1 MTQWAYL
8 HRRSILFALSMIA
21 IAGFFQIYS
30 TPVSLFPQ
38 VTFPRVVI
46 NLNAGDMPAERM
58 AIQVTWPVE
67 EAVRAVPGVR
77 TVRSATSRGS
87 SDIAVN
93 FDWGTDIVSATLQVA
108 SAINQIRSTLPT
120 ALSFGVRRMDPTVFP
135 VLGFSLTSAVHSLVE
150 LRDVALYQIRPILSA
165 IPGVAKVDVLG
176 GAIAEYQ
183 VLVDPARINALGLS
197 LNDIATALSAA
208 NVIQAV
214 GRLEENY
221 KLYLILANTQLQN
234 SEQISQTILRSG
246 QNGLVFLED
255 VAQIIKTIAPQ
266 WQRVTAEGR
275 DAVLF
280 QINQQPGSS
289 TVEIARNAQSQLEL
303 IKQKLPAG
311 IKIAK
316 WYDQSDLIVAS
327 ALSVKEALLIG
338 LGLAIVTLLVFLRNI
353 KVTLIAAITVP
364 MTLSAT
370 VLIIHLL
377 GLGFNIMTLGGMA
390 AAVALIIDDAIVM
403 IEHII
408 RRLREASGSYLERIH
423 LAANEFT
430 KPLVGSSASTI
441 IIFAPLAFLSGV
453 SGAFFKALS
462 ITMASALFI
471 SFVITWLAVPLL
483 ASHTLKHKD
492 TEQEENGPMTRW
504 FHQRYQSLL
513 QLMLPRPWFIVAALI
528 PLLAA
533 GYFGWHQTG
542 SGFMPSM
549 DEGGFILDYRA
560 APGTSVSETDRLLRQ
575 VEKILRKTPEVD
587 TYSRR
592 TGSSLGGQL
601 TEANQGDL
609 FVRLKPLPR
618 RRLDE
623 VMASVREQIG
633 IQVPGLSIELAKL
646 MEDLIGDLTAVPQ
659 PIEVKLYSNDGK
671 VLAQLANKVTL
682 ALGKIPGVVDLNN
695 GVIPAGD
702 ALSIRVLRDKAA
714 LEGLSPADVQ
724 LTLNDYLT
732 GTITTQLQEGPK
744 MVNLR
749 VWIPPNE
756 RSTMRILEH
765 LRLRAPN
772 SDPSSMP
779 SSMVPT
785 STAPSTSLTSHW
797 VPLKRIAE
805 ITTETGQAQIARD
818 NLKRMVA
825 VTARISGRDMGS
837 TIADVIKVL
846 DQPDMLP
853 KDVYYVLG
861 GLYEQQRVAFHDL
874 IIVFI
879 AAVALVFILL
889 LYLYE
894 HFHVALAMMLTTLSA
909 VAAVFVGLWLTNTE
923 LNITAMMGMTMVI
936 GIVTEVS
943 IFYYSEY
950 QSLPDSEVGIQ
961 RMITAGNNRM
971 RPIAM
976 TTLAA
981 ILALMPLA
989 LGIGAGSEMLQPLAL
1004 GIVSGLIVQMPL
1016 VLVVLPGFLVLFKPV
1031 EPMSIQVEANTV
1043 YKGGC

>member
-21 IAGFFQIYS
+21 IAGFFEIYS

-67 EAVRAVPGVR
+67 EAVRAVPGVL

-87 SDIAVN
+87 SDIAIN
-93 FDWGTDIVSATLQVA
+93 FNWGTDMVSAMLQVA
-108 SAINQIRSTLPT
+108 SAINQIRSTLPAT
-120 ALSFGVRRMDPTVFP
+120 LTFGVKRMDPTVFP
-135 VLGFSLTSAVHSLVE
+135 VLGYSLTSDVHTLVE
-150 LRDVALYQIRPILSA
+150 LRDMALYQIRPLLSA

-176 GAIAEYQ
+176 GAVAEYQ

-197 LNDIATALSAA
+197 LSDIATALSAA
-208 NVIQAV
+208 NVIQAI
-214 GRLEENY
+214 GRLEQNY
-221 KLYLILANTQLQN
+221 KLYLLLANTQFQG

-246 QNGLVFLED
+246 QNGLVYLGD
-255 VAQIIKTIAPQ
+255 VAQVVKTTAPQ
-266 WQRVTAEGR
+266 WQRITAEGR

-303 IKQKLPAG
+303 IKQQLPAD

-364 MTLSAT
+364 MALSAT

-377 GLGFNIMTLGGMA
+377 GIGFNIMTLGGMA

-408 RRLREASGSYLERIH
+408 RRMREASGTYRERIH

-430 KPLVGSSASTI
+430 KPLAGSSASTI

-453 SGAFFKALS
+453 SGSFFKALS
-462 ITMASALFI
+462 ITIASALFI
-471 SFVITWLAVPLL
+471 SFIVAWLAVPLL
-483 ASHTLKHKD
+483 AAHTLTQKD

-513 QLMLPRPWFIVAALI
+513 QAMLPKPWFILAALI

-533 GYFGWHQTG
+533 GFLGWQQTG

-549 DEGGFILDYRA
+549 DEGGFIIDYRA

-575 VEKILRKTPEVD
+575 VEKILRQTPEVD

-592 TGSSLGGQL
+592 TGNRLSGSI
-601 TEANQGDL
+601 TEANQGDF

-618 RRLDE
+618 RSLDE
-623 VMASVREQIG
+623 VMDSVREQIG

-671 VLAQLANKVTL
+671 LLEQLANKIAPAL
-682 ALGKIPGVVDLNN
+682 AKIPGVVDLNN

-702 ALSIRVLRDKAA
+702 AVNIRVLRDKAA
-714 LEGLSPADVQ
+714 LEGLSPTDVQ
-724 LTLNDYLT
+724 QTLNNYLT

-749 VWIPPNE
+749 VWIPANE
-756 RSTMRILEH
+756 RSTMQALDHLRIL
-765 LRLRAPN
+765 APN
-772 SDPSSMP
+772 SASN
-779 SSMVPT
+779 
-785 STAPSTSLTSHW
+785 STSSSSQSSASNSSINNHW
-797 VPLKRIAE
+797 VPLKRVAE

-837 TIADVIKVL
+837 VIADVIKTL
-846 DQPDMLP
+846 DQPGMLP
-853 KDVYYVLG
+853 QEVYYVLG

-950 QSLPDSEVGIQ
+950 QSLPDSEMGVQ

-976 TTLAA
+976 TTVAA

-989 LGIGAGSEMLQPLAL
+989 LGIGAGSEMLQPLAIA
-1004 GIVSGLIVQMPL
+1004 IVSGLIVQIPL
-1016 VLVVLPGFLVLFKPV
+1016 VLIVLPGFLQQFNREQEKT
-1031 EPMSIQVEANTV
+1031 A
-1043 YKGGC
+1043 Y

>member
-1 MTQWAYL
+1 MTQWAHF
-8 HRRSILFALSMIA
+8 HRRSILFALSLFS
-21 IAGFFQIYS
+21 IAGSFVIYS

-46 NLNAGDMPAERM
+46 SLNAGDMPAERM
-58 AIQVTWPVE
+58 AVQVTWPVE
-67 EAVRAVPGVR
+67 EATRAVPGVV
-77 TVRSATSRGS
+77 TVRSSTSRGS
-87 SDIAVN
+87 ADIAIN
-93 FDWGTDIVSATLQVA
+93 FKWGEDMVSSMLQVA
-108 SAINQIRSTLPT
+108 STINQIRSTLPANLAFT
-120 ALSFGVRRMDPTVFP
+120 VKRMDPTVFP
-135 VLGFSLTSAVHSLVE
+135 VLGYSLVSSQHSLVE
-150 LRDVALYQIRPILSA
+150 LRDRALYQIRPILSA

-176 GAIAEYQ
+176 GAVEEYQ
-183 VLVDPARINALGLS
+183 VLVDPARINALNLN
-197 LNDIATALSAA
+197 LNDIAKTLSAA

-214 GRLEENY
+214 GKLEQNY
-221 KLYLILANTQLQN
+221 KLYLLLANTQLQN
-234 SEQISQTILRSG
+234 LQQISQTILRSG
-246 QNGLVFLED
+246 KNGLVFLED
-255 VAQIIKTIAPQ
+255 VAQVVKTAAPQ
-266 WQRVTAEGR
+266 WQRITADGH

-289 TVEIARNAQSQLEL
+289 TVDIAKNAQVQLER
-303 IKQKLPAG
+303 IKQKLPKD

-327 ALSVKEALLIG
+327 ALSVREALLIG

-364 MTLSAT
+364 MALSAT
-370 VLIIHLL
+370 VLIIYLL
-377 GLGFNIMTLGGMA
+377 GLSFNIITLGGMA

-408 RRLREASGSYLERIH
+408 RRMREASGTYLERIH
-423 LAANEFT
+423 LAVNEFT

-453 SGAFFKALS
+453 SGSFFKALS

-471 SFVITWLAVPLL
+471 SFIIAWLVVPLL
-483 ASHTLKHKD
+483 AAHTLTQKD
-492 TEQEENGPMTRW
+492 TEQEENGAITRW
-504 FHQRYQSLL
+504 FHQHYQSLL
-513 QLMLPRPWFIVAALI
+513 QRMLPKPWLI
-528 PLLAA
+528 LFGLLPLLAL
-533 GYFGWHQTG
+533 GFFGWQQTG

-560 APGTSVSETDRLLRQ
+560 EPGTSVSETDRLLRQ
-575 VEKILRKTPEVD
+575 VEVILRQIPEVE

-592 TGSSLGGQL
+592 TGNSLGGHI
-601 TEANQGDL
+601 TEANEGD
-609 FVRLKPLPR
+609 FFIRLTPLPR
-618 RRLDE
+618 RNLDE
-623 VMASVREQIG
+623 VMDSVREQIHAK
-633 IQVPGLSIELAKL
+633 VPGLEIELAKL

-659 PIEVKLYSNDGK
+659 PIEIKLYADDGQLLEKMATK
-671 VLAQLANKVTL
+671 VAL
-682 ALGKIPGVVDLNN
+682 ALEKIPGVVDINN

-702 ALSIRVLRDKAA
+702 ALNIRVLRDKAA
-714 LEGLSPADVQ
+714 LEGLNPNAIKQ
-724 LTLNDYLT
+724 TLNNYLA

-749 VWIPPNE
+749 VWIPKNE
-756 RSTMRILEH
+756 RATMNAMKQLRI
-765 LRLRAPN
+765 RAP
-772 SDPSSMP
+772 DG
-779 SSMVPT
+779 
-785 STAPSTSLTSHW
+785 HW

-805 ITTETGQAQIARD
+805 ITAENGQAQISRD

-837 TIADVIKVL
+837 TVAEVIKAL
-846 DQPDMLP
+846 DQPDMLTH
-853 KDVYYVLG
+853 DVYYVLG
-861 GLYEQQRVAFHDL
+861 GLYEQQRIAFHDL

-879 AAVALVFILL
+879 AAIALVFILL

-909 VAAVFVGLWLTNTE
+909 VAAVFIGLWLTGTE

-950 QSLPDSEVGIQ
+950 QSLPESELGIQ
-961 RMITAGNNRM
+961 RMIAAGNNRM

-976 TTLAA
+976 TTVAA

-989 LGIGAGSEMLQPLAL
+989 MGIGAGSEMLQPLAI

-1016 VLVVLPGFLVLFKPV
+1016 VLVLLPALLKILP
-1031 EPMSIQVEANTV
+1031 SIGETNLA
-1043 YKGGC
+1043 KEL

>member
-21 IAGFFQIYS
+21 IAGFFEIYS

-67 EAVRAVPGVR
+67 EAVRAVPGVL

-87 SDIAVN
+87 SDIAIN
-93 FDWGTDIVSATLQVA
+93 FNWGTDMVSAMLQVA
-108 SAINQIRSTLPT
+108 SAINQIRSTLPAT
-120 ALSFGVRRMDPTVFP
+120 LTFGVKRMDPTVFP
-135 VLGFSLTSAVHSLVE
+135 VLGYSLTSDEHTLVE
-150 LRDVALYQIRPILSA
+150 LRDMALYQIRPLLSA

-208 NVIQAV
+208 NVIQAI
-214 GRLEENY
+214 GRLEQNY
-221 KLYLILANTQLQN
+221 KLYLLLANTQFQG

-246 QNGLVFLED
+246 QNGLVYLGD
-255 VAQIIKTIAPQ
+255 VAQVVKTTASQ
-266 WQRVTAEGR
+266 WQRITAEGR

-303 IKQKLPAG
+303 IKQQLPAD

-327 ALSVKEALLIG
+327 ALSVREALLIG

-364 MTLSAT
+364 MALSAT

-377 GLGFNIMTLGGMA
+377 GIGFNIMTLGGMA

-408 RRLREASGSYLERIH
+408 RRMREASGTYQERIH

-430 KPLVGSSASTI
+430 KPLAGSSASTI

-453 SGAFFKALS
+453 SGSFFKALS
-462 ITMASALFI
+462 ITIASALFI
-471 SFVITWLAVPLL
+471 SFIVAWLAVPLL
-483 ASHTLKHKD
+483 AAHTLTQKD

-504 FHQRYQSLL
+504 FHQHYQSLL
-513 QLMLPRPWFIVAALI
+513 QAMLPKPWFILAALI

-533 GYFGWHQTG
+533 GFLGWQQTG

-575 VEKILRKTPEVD
+575 VETILRHTPEVD

-592 TGSSLGGQL
+592 TGNRLSGSI
-601 TEANQGDL
+601 TEANQGDF

-618 RRLDE
+618 RSLDE
-623 VMASVREQIG
+623 VMDSVREQIG
-633 IQVPGLSIELAKL
+633 MQVPGLSIELAKL

-671 VLAQLANKVTL
+671 LLEQLANKIAPAL
-682 ALGKIPGVVDLNN
+682 AKIPGVVDLNN

-702 ALSIRVLRDKAA
+702 AVNIRVLRDKAA
-714 LEGLSPADVQ
+714 LEGLSPSDVQ
-724 LTLNDYLT
+724 QTLNNYLT

-749 VWIPPNE
+749 VWIPVNE
-756 RSTMRILEH
+756 RSTMQALDHLRIL
-765 LRLRAPN
+765 APN
-772 SDPSSMP
+772 SASNSTPSS
-779 SSMVPT
+779 SQS
-785 STAPSTSLTSHW
+785 STSNSSINNHW

-837 TIADVIKVL
+837 VIADVIKTL
-846 DQPDMLP
+846 DQPGMLP
-853 KDVYYVLG
+853 KGVYYVLG

-950 QSLPDSEVGIQ
+950 QSLPDSEMGTQ

-976 TTLAA
+976 TTVAA

-989 LGIGAGSEMLQPLAL
+989 MGIGAGSEMLQPLAIA
-1004 GIVSGLIVQMPL
+1004 IVSGLIVQIPL
-1016 VLVVLPGFLVLFKPV
+1016 VLIVLPGFLQQFNREQEKT
-1031 EPMSIQVEANTV
+1031 A
-1043 YKGGC
+1043 Y

>member
-21 IAGFFQIYS
+21 IAGFFEIYN

-67 EAVRAVPGVR
+67 EAVRAVPGVL

-87 SDIAVN
+87 ADISIN
-93 FDWGTDIVSATLQVA
+93 FNWGTDMVSAMLQVA

-120 ALSFGVRRMDPTVFP
+120 ALAFGVKRMDPTIFP
-135 VLGFSLTSAVHSLVE
+135 VLGYSLTSGVHSLVE
-150 LRDVALYQIRPILSA
+150 LRDMALYQIRPILSA

-197 LNDIATALSAA
+197 LNDIATSLSAA

-214 GRLEENY
+214 GRLEQNY
-221 KLYLILANTQLQN
+221 KLYLLLANTQFQG

-246 QNGLVFLED
+246 QNGLVYLGD
-255 VAQIIKTIAPQ
+255 VAQVVKTTAPQ
-266 WQRVTAEGR
+266 WQRITAEGR

-327 ALSVKEALLIG
+327 ALSVREALLIG

-364 MTLSAT
+364 MALSAT

-377 GLGFNIMTLGGMA
+377 GIGFNIMTLGGMA

-408 RRLREASGSYLERIH
+408 RRMREASGTYQERIH
-423 LAANEFT
+423 LAVNEFS
-430 KPLVGSSASTI
+430 KPLAGSSASTI

-453 SGAFFKALS
+453 SGSFFKALS
-462 ITMASALFI
+462 ITIASALFI
-471 SFVITWLAVPLL
+471 SFIVAWLYVPLL
-483 ASHTLKHKD
+483 AAHTLTQKD
-492 TEQEENGPMTRW
+492 TEQEENGPLTRW

-513 QLMLPRPWFIVAALI
+513 QVMLPRPWLILTALL

-533 GYFGWHQTG
+533 GFFGWQQTG

-560 APGTSVSETDRLLRQ
+560 APGTSVSETDRLLKQ
-575 VEKILRKTPEVD
+575 VEKILHHTPEVE

-592 TGSSLGGQL
+592 TGNSLGGFM
-601 TEANQGDL
+601 TEANQGDF

-618 RRLDE
+618 RSLNE
-623 VMASVREQIG
+623 VMDSVREQIG
-633 IQVPGLSIELAKL
+633 MQVPGLSIELAKL
-646 MEDLIGDLTAVPQ
+646 MEDIIGDLTAVPQ

-671 VLAQLANKVTL
+671 LLEQLANKIAPAL
-682 ALGKIPGVVDLNN
+682 AKIPGVVDLNN

-702 ALSIRVLRDKAA
+702 AVNIRVLRDKAA
-714 LEGLSPADVQ
+714 LEGLSPTAVQ
-724 LTLNDYLT
+724 QTLNNYLA

-749 VWIPPNE
+749 VWIPANE
-756 RSTMRILEH
+756 RSTMRALDH
-765 LRLRAPN
+765 LRILAPN
-772 SDPSSMP
+772 SASNSSIN
-779 SSMVPT
+779 
-785 STAPSTSLTSHW
+785 SHW

-837 TIADVIKVL
+837 AIADVIKTL
-846 DQPDMLP
+846 DQPGMLP

-950 QSLPDSEVGIQ
+950 QSLPASEVGVQ

-976 TTLAA
+976 TTVAA

-989 LGIGAGSEMLQPLAL
+989 LGIGAGSEMLQPLAIA
-1004 GIVSGLIVQMPL
+1004 IVSGLIVQIPL
-1016 VLVVLPGFLVLFKPV
+1016 VLMVLPGFLVLFNQLK
-1031 EPMSIQVEANTV
+1031 Q
-1043 YKGGC
+1043 